1 MAVVG
6 MAANPFGAHQVSRHM
21 AARED
26 GHLAAALDNAGRVAV
41 LN

>member
-26 GHLAAALDNAGRVAV
+26 VQLVGILDSAGVVRV
-41 LN
+41 